1 MLLTDCS
8 RFGTIIYRL
17 NIAIMQSTE
26 LTPKQQVVE
35 LLRQA
40 QSILIVTGRE
50 PNVDQVLSV
59 FTLQAALNKMGK
71 KSHAVITDALPDSTK
86 LVDTSKIS
94 RNLDGVRD
102 FIVSLDLAHVEVDK
116 LKYDIQ
122 DGRLD
127 VTITPAAGNFTP
139 DDARFEYG
147 AYQFDL
153 VVVLGVHRIA
163 SIDRLLEENPTLFD
177 GLHLINMD
185 YHRVNESYGSVNYID
200 TMASSV
206 SEMLIG
212 TLESIAPGQL
222 DADMATALLAGIM
235 SATNRFTIAA
245 TTPKAM
251 TVAAQLLS
259 AGARQQEVV
268 KVLYS
273 EAASKLKAP
282 EKKAQKV
289 AEVLP
294 QDTLAQLQ
302 RAAERLQNESLT
314 QVTEDT
320 QPTMTNGSVMPLGTS
335 FSPVGTSAPLQ

>member
-1 MLLTDCS
+1 
-8 RFGTIIYRL
+8 
-17 NIAIMQSTE
+17 MQSTE

-50 PNVDQVLSV
+50 PSIDQVLSV
-59 FTLQAALNKMGK
+59 YTLQAALNKMGK
-71 KSHAVITDALPDSTK
+71 KSHAVITDTLPEAAK

-102 FIVSLDLAHVEVDK
+102 FIVSLDLATVEVDK

-127 VTITPAAGNFTP
+127 VTITPAAGNFSP
-139 DDARFEYG
+139 ENARFEYG

-163 SIDRLLEENPTLFD
+163 GIDRLLEENPTLFD

-185 YHRVNESYGSVNYID
+185 YHRVNENYGSVNFVD
-200 TMASSV
+200 TAASSV

-212 TLESIAPGQL
+212 TLESLAQGQL

-235 SATNRFTIAA
+235 AATNRFTIAA

-273 EAASKLKAP
+273 DSAMQSKNP

-302 RAAERLQNESLT
+302 QAAEMLQQQALT
-314 QVTEDT
+314 QVVEDESVAA
-320 QPTMTNGSVMPLGTS
+320 NNSGVMPMGTS
-335 FSPVGTSAPLQ
+335 FSPVGTGSPII